1 MPLSDTDCSGRGF
14 AIAELASAAAKL
26 EGAEDIDGVMYY
38 LPEGELT
45 PACGGSAWGTLGICS
60 VGQLTD
66 VNDKRAEAT
75 TPPYVVRASTKQSA
89 GWHAGCWVRYQNP
102 SHSARANIGA
112 HEFGHFLGL
121 GHAGGSGLTLKAT
134 GPLEAYGDPSGVMG
148 NDGAK
153 KNSFSGPA
161 RYYLGT
167 MPAASLERDV
177 YTAAT
182 LRALSLGPDRTDKTK
197 SDSM

>member
-1 MPLSDTDCSGRGF
+1 MDQREFMSGEYEFSTYGKLGFDATASKVLTVNLGSMPLSDTDCSGRGF

-75 TPPYVVRASTKQSA
+75 TPPYVVRTSS
-89 GWHAGCWVRYQNP
+89 
-102 SHSARANIGA
+102 
-112 HEFGHFLGL
+112 
-121 GHAGGSGLTLKAT
+121 SGL
-134 GPLEAYGDPSGVMG
+134 
-148 NDGAK
+148 N
-153 KNSFSGPA
+153 
-161 RYYLGT
+161 
-167 MPAASLERDV
+167 ER
-177 YTAAT
+177 
-182 LRALSLGPDRTDKTK
+182 RGSALSTV
-197 SDSM
+197 S